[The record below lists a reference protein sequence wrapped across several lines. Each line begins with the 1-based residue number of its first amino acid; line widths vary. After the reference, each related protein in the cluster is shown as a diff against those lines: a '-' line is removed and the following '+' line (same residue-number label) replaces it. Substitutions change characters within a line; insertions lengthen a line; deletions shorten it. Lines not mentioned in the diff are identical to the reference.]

1 MRVKTAAVIVAAGR
15 GVRADGGPERTVPK
29 QYRRLGGEAVLTHA
43 LRAFAAHDDVDAVIA
58 VINTDDRALYDA
70 ASARLTQ
77 KLRPAVIGGATRQA
91 SVRAG
96 LEALDPVAPERVLI
110 HDAAR
115 PFVGPALIA
124 RVVAALDDHDAV
136 LPALPV
142 AETLKRGRGGR
153 VTATVDRADMWL
165 AQTPQGFRFQTIRE
179 AHAGAAASEGSGFTD
194 DASIAEWHGVEVAI
208 VDGETTNSKLTTV
221 EDFEMADR
229 LLAARDGAGIGE
241 WRTGHGYDV
250 HGFAIGDQVV
260 LCGVSVPHDH
270 ALHGHSDADV
280 GLHALTD
287 ALLGAIGDGDIG
299 THFPP
304 SDPQWRGAAS
314 DVFLRD
320 AAARVRAR
328 GGRISNVDVTLICE
342 LPKIG
347 PHRAAMQQRVAEIL
361 GIGRDRVS
369 VKATTTE
376 GLGYTGRREGIAAQ
390 ASASV
395 WLPEGGGH
403 GSGPD

>member
-1 MRVKTAAVIVAAGR
+1 MKTAAVIVAAGR
-15 GVRADGGPERTVPK
+15 GVRAGGGAEGALPK
-29 QYRRLGGEAVLTHA
+29 QYRSIGGEAVLTHT
-43 LRAFAAHDDVDAVIA
+43 LRAFAGHDAVDVVLA
-58 VINTDDRALYDA
+58 VICDTDRALYDA
-70 ASARLTQ
+70 ASAGLGD
-77 KLRPAVIGGATRQA
+77 KLRPAAIGGATRQE

-96 LEALDPVAPERVLI
+96 LEALAPAAPERVLI

-115 PFVGPALIA
+115 PFVGAGLIS
-124 RVVAALDDHDAV
+124 RVVQALDDHDAV

-142 AETLKRGRGGR
+142 AETLKRADDGR
-153 VTATVDRADMWL
+153 VTSTVDRTGLWL
-165 AQTPQGFRFQTIRE
+165 AQTPQGFRFQTIRD
-179 AHAGAAASEGSGFTD
+179 AHAKAAASAGTGFTD
-194 DASIAEWHGVEVAI
+194 DAAIAEWHGVEVAI
-208 VDGETTNSKLTTV
+208 VDGDRANTKLTTM
-221 EDFEMADR
+221 EDFEMAER
-229 LLAARDGAGIGE
+229 LLAAPGTAGE

-250 HGFAIGDQVV
+250 HVFASGDHVM
-260 LCGVSVPHDH
+260 LCGVAVPHDH
-270 ALHGHSDADV
+270 TLKGHSDADV

-304 SDPQWRGAAS
+304 SDPQWRGAES
-314 DVFLRD
+314 HVFLRD

-347 PHRAAMQQRVAEIL
+347 PHRAAMQQRVAEVLEIAH
-361 GIGRDRVS
+361 DRVS

-390 ASASV
+390 ASACV
-395 WLPEGGGH
+395 WLPEGHRDGP
-403 GSGPD
+403 GSD

>member
-1 MRVKTAAVIVAAGR
+1 MLVKTAAVIVAAGR
-15 GVRADGGPERTVPK
+15 GVRASGGAEHAVPK
-29 QYRRLGGEAVLTHA
+29 QYRRLDGEPVLTHA
-43 LRAFAAHDDVDAVIA
+43 LRAFAVHDDVDAVLA
-58 VINTDDRALYDA
+58 VINDDDRALYDA
-70 ASARLTQ
+70 ASACLTGS
-77 KLRPAVIGGATRQA
+77 LLPAAIGGATRQE

-96 LEALDPVAPERVLI
+96 LEALTPATPERVLI

-115 PFVGPALIA
+115 PFVSAALIA
-124 RVVAALDDHDAV
+124 RVAAALDDHEAA

-142 AETLKRGRGGR
+142 AETLKRGDGGR
-153 VTATVDRADMWL
+153 VTSTVDRAGMWL
-165 AQTPQGFRFQTIRE
+165 AQTPQGFRFQTIRD
-179 AHAGAAASEGSGFTD
+179 AHASAAASEGTGFTD
-194 DASIAEWHGVEVAI
+194 DASIAEWHGVDVAI
-208 VDGETTNSKLTTV
+208 VNGETTNAKLTTM
-221 EDFEMADR
+221 EDFQLAER
-229 LLAARDGAGIGE
+229 LLAAHGGAGE

-250 HGFAIGDQVV
+250 HCFATGDHVV
-260 LCGVSVPHDH
+260 LCGVTVPHDS

-304 SDPQWRGAAS
+304 SDPKWRGAAS
-314 DVFLRD
+314 EVFLRD

-347 PHRAAMQQRVAEIL
+347 PYRAAMQQSVAEIL
-361 GIGRDRVS
+361 EIGRDRVS

-395 WLPEGGGH
+395 WLPDGA
-403 GSGPD
+403 